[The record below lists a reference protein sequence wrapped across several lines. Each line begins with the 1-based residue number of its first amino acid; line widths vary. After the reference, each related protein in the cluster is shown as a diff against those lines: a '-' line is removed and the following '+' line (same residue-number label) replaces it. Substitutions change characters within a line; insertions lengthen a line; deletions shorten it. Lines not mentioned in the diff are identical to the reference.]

1 MDWEG
6 LERHRIDLKRP
17 LLVVRGAKGL
27 LACGYLNVETFNRT
41 GEAGAIVTG
50 VGDFEDMLRAK
61 VTAVSEAAAAAGVAP
76 GMSGAE
82 AIEKLR

>member
-50 VGDFEDMLRAK
+50 VSDFEDMLRAK